1 MKKLLLLFGLSLLI
15 LQSKAQDL
23 GPISIDKNH
32 IKIRYYAQNAR
43 INRNTISKIVEPNLI
58 ASQDVK
64 RGRSMRGWAWGVG
77 FLSGAMIGSGI
88 AQPEDNAG
96 AMIGIGCVGAIGSF
110 ILQSRG
116 NKRIER
122 GINVYNSSIS
132 PKSSQNPASLKF
144 GFADHGVGLTVT
156 F

>member
-1 MKKLLLLFGLSLLI
+1 MKRFLLLFVLSFLI
-15 LQSKAQDL
+15 LNSNAQDS

-43 INRNTISKIVEPNLI
+43 IGLSTVSKIVEPNLI
-58 ASQDVK
+58 AYHEVK
-64 RGRSMRGWAWGVG
+64 KGRHMRGWAFGVA
-77 FLSGAMIGSGI
+77 FFSGSMIGSGI
-88 AQPEDNAG
+88 AQTVESPG
-96 AMIGIGCVGAIGSF
+96 AMIGVGIAGVIGAF

-116 NKRIER
+116 NKRIEV
-122 GINVYNSSIS
+122 GINNFNSSIS
-132 PKSSQNPASLKF
+132 SKSSQIPASLKF